1 MKKHLILTSLAA
13 IIATTGVAGAAEE
26 LTMDSIKQS
35 LEISSSD
42 ILAKPDASTYTY
54 KLANGKDSSMASE
67 ETPDYAGYEA
77 PSAAA
82 NNEFVALADGS
93 AVKLGETMTE
103 ANYTYSSKDAEGK
116 AKMVAGTT
124 VVAEL
129 TKEYESTYGNITVSS
144 DSEPTVDIANYKQT
158 ADNGTVYKLVKDGD
172 SYSLDVDGIDLSGD
186 LPNKLAELKK
196 AYEDDVEAVNK
207 LHENL
212 AGYKEYNTKNHN
224 AIADIITADNKTIE
238 GIAANEASYTKA
250 SSSYKAD
257 DTAYKAKVEAY
268 NNSLG
273 KVFADKM
280 SMGDVA
286 GKNFDANDNVVAAV
300 SKIDTNMG
308 TIHGLIESADAKTT
322 SNGRAYNG
330 NLAVGTTVEDHL
342 LALDSSVGDLREL
355 NGQHVDSSKN
365 VALNLQSLNDG
376 IVAETTRAKDAEFA
390 LKTAI
395 DDETTRAKG
404 AELTLQTAIKDEATA
419 RAAADTALQE
429 QINASFAMADTQI
442 LSKANAYTDAKVNK
456 LEKDMSGGVAAA
468 TALSAVSVSGVN
480 KGEVSVGGGYG
491 YYNGESAMAFG
502 AAMGLTDN
510 WSINAGAGLA
520 SGDSTQFSIRAG
532 TNYKFKL
539 F

>member
-1 MKKHLILTSLAA
+1 MKKHLFLTSLAA
-13 IIATTGVAGAAEE
+13 IIATTGVAGAAE
-26 LTMDSIKQS
+26 LTMDSIKES

-42 ILAKPDASTYTY
+42 ILSKPVAADYTY
-54 KLANGKDSSMASE
+54 KLADGTASSMASE

-77 PSAAA
+77 TSAAA

-93 AVKLGETMTE
+93 AVKLGETMT
-103 ANYTYSSKDAEGK
+103 ADSYTYSSKDAEGK
-116 AKMVAGTT
+116 ATMVAGTT
-124 VVAEL
+124 AVAEL
-129 TKEYESTYGNITVSS
+129 TKEYESTYGNIMVSS

-172 SYSLDVDGIDLSGD
+172 SYSLDVNGVDLSGD
-186 LPNKLAELKK
+186 LSGKLAELKS
-196 AYEDDVEAVNK
+196 AYETDVDAVKK
-207 LHENL
+207 LHEDL
-212 AGYKEYNTKNHN
+212 AGYKEYNTTNHN
-224 AIADIITADNKTIE
+224 AIAGIVAADNETIDT
-238 GIAANEASYTKA
+238 IAANKASYETA
-250 SSSYKAD
+250 AANYTAD
-257 DTAYKAKVEAY
+257 TEKYDAKVDAY

-376 IVAETTRAKDAEFA
+376 IEAETTRAQNAESA
-390 LKTAI
+390 LEIAI
-395 DDETTRAKG
+395 NGETERAKG
-404 AELTLQTAIKDEATA
+404 AELTLQNAINDEVTA

-429 QINASFAMADTQI
+429 QINASFAMADSQV
-442 LSKANAYTDAKVNK
+442 LSKANTYTDTRVNK

-539 F
+539 